1 MINPWEISFK
11 EFHFLGACISF
22 ARSGYSPLDSDFP
35 NFQSSFPAFNLKNGI
50 KIELNGK
57 QDTWHGIEGEEYKE
71 GIQSYRL
78 GNVECGMPVL
88 DRVC

>member
-50 KIELNGK
+50 KIELNEK
-57 QDTWHGIEGEEYKE
+57 
-71 GIQSYRL
+71 
-78 GNVECGMPVL
+78 
-88 DRVC
+88 